1 MGNVDLTLPA
11 FVFWLRGSRAG
22 RPGGVTRFDRLED
35 AVNCV
40 MQHAFA
46 RTEQVAWI
54 KTMDRHL
61 DMDQIR
67 SVARHSGLVGYL
79 SKTEDASNAS
89 AKAHG
94 RETLGR

>member
-67 SVARHSGLVGYL
+67 KVARHSGLVSYP
-79 SKTEDASNAS
+79 SKTEKASNAL
-89 AKAHG
+89 AKATG
-94 RETLGR
+94 R

>member
-1 MGNVDLTLPA
+1 MPDVDLTLPA

-35 AVNCV
+35 ALNCV

-54 KTMDRHL
+54 KAMDRHL

-67 SVARHSGLVGYL
+67 SFARHSGLVNYL
-79 SKTEDASNAS
+79 SKTEEVSNAS

-94 RETLGR
+94 RETLRR

>member
-54 KTMDRHL
+54 KAMDRHL

-67 SVARHSGLVGYL
+67 NVARHSGLVSYL
-79 SKTEDASNAS
+79 SKTEEASNAPP
-89 AKAHG
+89 KAHG
-94 RETLGR
+94 REAHSR

>member
-1 MGNVDLTLPA
+1 MSTSRCRPSFFGFEGPELDAPA
-11 FVFWLRGSRAG
+11 
-22 RPGGVTRFDRLED
+22 GVTRFDRLED

-54 KTMDRHL
+54 KAMDCHL

-67 SVARHSGLVGYL
+67 NVARHSGLVSFL
-79 SKTEDASNAS
+79 SKTEEASTAS

-94 RETLGR
+94 PETLGR